1 MYISYTKNGK
11 SSTTDMARKKHME
24 GKISERRDRDGVVR
38 WKGEMRYRSGTK
50 VTILKFKLQIF
61 LPPQVIA
68 DSYLARV
75 DFVQQQGNNNFTL
88 EFHLSMISLP
98 SAVFVGDAMSLS
110 DAVTTIGEI
119 LRNYELDA
127 ELISTANGWLMT
139 QDMQQTGHQQVY

>member
-1 MYISYTKNGK
+1 
-11 SSTTDMARKKHME
+11 ME

-75 DFVQQQGNNNFTL
+75 DFVQQQGNNIFKS
-88 EFHLSMISLP
+88 EFHLSMISLQ
-98 SAVFVGDAMSLS
+98 SALFIGDSMALS

-127 ELISTANGWLMT
+127 DLISTANGWLMT
-139 QDMQQTGHQQVY
+139 QSMQQTGHQQVY